1 MTTLTFYGGVNEIGG
16 NKILLEDKDTKILLD
31 FGKGFSKRSK
41 YYEEFLKPRSSN
53 GLMDFLRMGLIPEMK
68 GVYRPDLLQMAGM
81 KSEDLEI
88 DAAIITHAHADHANY
103 CSFLHEEIP
112 LYMGDT
118 CHLILQ
124 ALGERSNRDI
134 EDEILNFKRR
144 PIQRNEEVVD
154 RNITTF
160 RTGDKLKIGSLEVEP
175 VHVDHSIPGAYG
187 LIVHTSDGAIV
198 YTGDIRLH
206 GSNPQMTRDFVEKAK
221 EAKPVALIT
230 EGTRVKELNDGANEA
245 RVKQSCSNIIANTN
259 KLVIAD
265 FSFKD
270 VDRFRT
276 FYTIAKEN
284 DRKLVIPLKE
294 AFLLKWLAKDK
305 ILQVPNLNDDN
316 IVVHI
321 PKRSSGTYRDQDYGT
336 KEREFLNLPNAWRA
350 DKIRDRQGK
359 VICAFNFF
367 SIDELLDIGPEPN
380 SMYIHSA
387 SEPYNEEMEIDYDRL
402 KSWIELF
409 KLSLFQS
416 HCSGHAYGDDLFDVA
431 RQIYAKTVF
440 PVHTEYPASYNI
452 VANNL
457 VMVEEGKRYDLDKT
471 Q

>member
-16 NKILLEDKDTKILLD
+16 NKILLEDKDTKILMD

-41 YYEEFLKPRSSN
+41 YYEEFLKPRPSN
-53 GLMDFLRMGLIPEMK
+53 GLKDFLTMGLVPDIR
-68 GVYRPDLLQMAGM
+68 GVYRDDLLEMAGM
-81 KSEDLEI
+81 KAEEPDI
-88 DAAIITHAHADHANY
+88 DAAIVTHAHADHVNY
-103 CSFLHEEIP
+103 CSFLHEDIP
-112 LYMGDT
+112 LYMGNT

-124 ALGERSNRDI
+124 ALEERSNRDI

-144 PIQRNEEVVD
+144 PIQRNGEPVKRD
-154 RNITTF
+154 IRTF

-187 LIVHTSDGAIV
+187 LVVHTSNGAVV

-206 GSNPQMTRDFVEKAK
+206 GSNPKMTKDFVEKAK
-221 EAKPVALIT
+221 EAKPIALIT
-230 EGTRVKELNDGANEA
+230 EGTRVKELNDGASEP
-245 RVKQSCSNIIANTN
+245 RVKQSCSNVVANTN
-259 KLVIAD
+259 KLVIVD

-284 DRKLVIPLKE
+284 NRKLVIPLKE
-294 AFLLKWLAKDK
+294 AFLLKWLSKDK
-305 ILQVPNLNDDN
+305 ILNVPNLGDDN

-321 PKRSSGTYRDQDYGT
+321 PKQKSGTYVEQDYGT

-350 DKIRDRQGK
+350 DKIKDKQCN

-380 SMYIHSA
+380 SIYIHSA
-387 SEPYNEEMEIDYDRL
+387 SEPYNEEMEIDSQRL
-402 KSWIELF
+402 QSWLELF

-416 HCSGHAYGDDLFDVA
+416 HCSGHAFGDDLFDVA
-431 RQIYAKTVF
+431 RQINAKTIF
-440 PVHTEYPASYNI
+440 PVHTECPQSYHI
-452 VANNL
+452 VANDL
-457 VMVEEGKRYDLDKT
+457 VIVEEGKRYDLGNT